1 MIQLKQLSSYQPGD
15 AVRVV
20 LKTSGCPSD
29 GLPRQD
35 RDNLAALAPKPG
47 SVELLRAA
55 DGDKLTTA
63 LYALLPDRAAYDDLE
78 EATGEIIKQLKAQ
91 KAGVVDVLLAP
102 GFPDTL
108 LDALMK
114 QLLLADDGFERYRTS
129 GIAPLDPA
137 GEAEQPD
144 RFKPEFTLYLPQEH
158 DLAKAGASLQ
168 EAVALAGGIRTARRL
183 VNEPANVMTPDRL
196 AREAQ
201 ALAREHGFEIT
212 VYDERQIQQMGLEAF
227 WSVAK
232 GSDAPP
238 RFLVMRYMNRP
249 DSNQVL
255 ALVGK
260 GLTYDSGGYSLK
272 PADSM
277 LTMFCDMG
285 GAGAVISAM
294 AALADMKAPVNVVG
308 IVAACENMISGHA
321 YHNGDI
327 IGSLS
332 GKFIEVVNTDAE
344 GRLTL
349 ADAITYA
356 ATVVKADKIID
367 IATLTGAVGVALGHE
382 ITGVVCDHEG
392 IYQALSRASE
402 QSGDKIWRLPHFDF
416 LAKANKSERADIK
429 NSGGRP
435 AGTATA
441 ALFCR
446 AFAFGVP
453 WGHLDIAGTAYQ
465 DKPTSKGPQ
474 GATGV
479 GVELLVRA
487 ARHLFD

>member
-91 KAGVVDVLLAP
+91 KAGAVDVLLAP
-102 GFPDTL
+102 GLPDIL

-212 VYDERQIQQMGLEAF
+212 VY
-227 WSVAK
+227 
-232 GSDAPP
+232 
-238 RFLVMRYMNRP
+238 
-249 DSNQVL
+249 
-255 ALVGK
+255 
-260 GLTYDSGGYSLK
+260 
-272 PADSM
+272 
-277 LTMFCDMG
+277 
-285 GAGAVISAM
+285 
-294 AALADMKAPVNVVG
+294 
-308 IVAACENMISGHA
+308 
-321 YHNGDI
+321 
-327 IGSLS
+327 
-332 GKFIEVVNTDAE
+332 
-344 GRLTL
+344 
-349 ADAITYA
+349 
-356 ATVVKADKIID
+356 
-367 IATLTGAVGVALGHE
+367 
-382 ITGVVCDHEG
+382 
-392 IYQALSRASE
+392 
-402 QSGDKIWRLPHFDF
+402 
-416 LAKANKSERADIK
+416 
-429 NSGGRP
+429 
-435 AGTATA
+435 
-441 ALFCR
+441 
-446 AFAFGVP
+446 
-453 WGHLDIAGTAYQ
+453 
-465 DKPTSKGPQ
+465 
-474 GATGV
+474 
-479 GVELLVRA
+479 
-487 ARHLFD
+487 